1 MFGAKYS
8 RLKFWIWSIILLI
21 PFSLL
26 SVFVKA
32 TETSTELAASN
43 LIFRGLFLLV
53 IIIWMN
59 SLANRIRDYGS
70 NPWISLFTLIPFV
83 NIGLALYYGIVKAK
97 NKPENNENIKKEQ
110 TSLVKAV
117 INHSKD
123 IVNEI
128 KPVINEYKEKHN
140 SLNTIEKETMTI
152 VSNNLEINE
161 DEIYEQIMIEIEEDK
176 KVKSTW
182 AKALAQSDG
191 DDKKENS
198 LYINLRFQEIKNEKE
213 VINKQK
219 ELLNKQSANNSYV
232 ENQQNK
238 SNNAKLI
245 AGLIVS
251 IIIFAVLSLAI
262 GGAVYY
268 KIQHD
273 DKQSID
279 TNNKLSL
286 YNEDKNNKK
295 TEIYSAD
302 INDLILNLF
311 DSRGKEKLMKLS
323 FSLISNEPTIANIVE
338 NYKAEI
344 IDIVIS
350 QVTPRSSDELLTI
363 DGKKLLKD
371 ELMQDI
377 NNVINE
383 AAASNSVIAKNNI
396 KSIVFT
402 TFIIK

>member
-8 RLKFWIWSIILLI
+8 RLKFWIWSIILWL
-21 PFSLL
+21 PFSIL
-26 SVFVKA
+26 SVFIKA
-32 TETSTELAASN
+32 TETSVELADLNS
-43 LIFRGLFLLV
+43 FFTGLFFLV

-191 DDKKENS
+191 DRDKAES
-198 LYINLRFQEIKNEKE
+198 LYIKFRFIDIKNE
-213 VINKQK
+213 I
-219 ELLNKQSANNSYV
+219 
-232 ENQQNK
+232 
-238 SNNAKLI
+238 
-245 AGLIVS
+245 
-251 IIIFAVLSLAI
+251 
-262 GGAVYY
+262 
-268 KIQHD
+268 
-273 DKQSID
+273 
-279 TNNKLSL
+279 
-286 YNEDKNNKK
+286 KK
-295 TEIYSAD
+295 TEIVDSKLFCGNCGENLEINSLFCGNCGTKTD
-302 INDLILNLF
+302 IKGF
-311 DSRGKEKLMKLS
+311 
-323 FSLISNEPTIANIVE
+323 
-338 NYKAEI
+338 
-344 IDIVIS
+344 
-350 QVTPRSSDELLTI
+350 
-363 DGKKLLKD
+363 
-371 ELMQDI
+371 
-377 NNVINE
+377 
-383 AAASNSVIAKNNI
+383 
-396 KSIVFT
+396 
-402 TFIIK
+402 

>member
-8 RLKFWIWSIILLI
+8 RLKFWIVSICLLI
-21 PFSLL
+21 PAVISN
-26 SVFVKA
+26 VFVRVL
-32 TETSTELAASN
+32 ETSEN
-43 LIFRGLFLLV
+43 NQNGFFIFLIINFVVVTLW
-53 IIIWMN
+53 IN
-59 SLANRIRDYGS
+59 TLANRIRDYGS

-213 VINKQK
+213 VI
-219 ELLNKQSANNSYV
+219 NKQSANNSYV

>member
-26 SVFVKA
+26 SDFVK
-32 TETSTELAASN
+32 TMETSTELAASN

-70 NPWISLFTLIPFV
+70 NPWISLFALIPLV
-83 NIGLALYYGIVKAK
+83 NIGLALYYGFDKYKKITEH
-97 NKPENNENIKKEQ
+97 NDNRKKEQ

-123 IVNEI
+123 ILNES
-128 KPVINEYKEKHN
+128 KSVINEYKEKHN

-152 VSNNLEINE
+152 VSNNLEKNE
-161 DEIYEQIMIEIEEDK
+161 DEIYEIYEQIMMEIEEDK

-245 AGLIVS
+245 AALIVS
-251 IIIFAVLSLAI
+251 IV
-262 GGAVYY
+262 V
-268 KIQHD
+268 
-273 DKQSID
+273 
-279 TNNKLSL
+279 
-286 YNEDKNNKK
+286 
-295 TEIYSAD
+295 
-302 INDLILNLF
+302 
-311 DSRGKEKLMKLS
+311 
-323 FSLISNEPTIANIVE
+323 
-338 NYKAEI
+338 
-344 IDIVIS
+344 
-350 QVTPRSSDELLTI
+350 
-363 DGKKLLKD
+363 
-371 ELMQDI
+371 
-377 NNVINE
+377 
-383 AAASNSVIAKNNI
+383 
-396 KSIVFT
+396 
-402 TFIIK
+402 

>member
-8 RLKFWIWSIILLI
+8 RLKFWIISICLLI
-21 PFSLL
+21 PAVISN
-26 SVFVKA
+26 VFVRVL
-32 TETSTELAASN
+32 ETSEN
-43 LIFRGLFLLV
+43 NQNGFFIFLIINFVVVTLW
-53 IIIWMN
+53 IN
-59 SLANRIRDYGS
+59 TLANRIRDYGS

-213 VINKQK
+213 VI
-219 ELLNKQSANNSYV
+219 NKQSANNSYV